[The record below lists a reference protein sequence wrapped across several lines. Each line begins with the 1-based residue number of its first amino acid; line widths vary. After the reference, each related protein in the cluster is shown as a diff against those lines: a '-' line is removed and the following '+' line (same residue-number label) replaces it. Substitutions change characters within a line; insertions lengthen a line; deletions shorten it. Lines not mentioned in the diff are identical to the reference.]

1 MGECHDGV
9 LPKSGETSL
18 VKQET
23 VCDRSGAF
31 GIRSYATGRPLQPGI
46 VEIFIF
52 LAKRELVEAAP
63 GDAVRRGGGRLVRRG
78 RQGGGG
84 KTDAGARGETKRR
97 IRKRQTE
104 RRRGEGYARG

>member
-1 MGECHDGV
+1 MSRRCFTEERRDIARKTRN
-9 LPKSGETSL
+9 PS
-18 VKQET
+18 
-23 VCDRSGAF
+23 DRRELSEFVVTPLA
-31 GIRSYATGRPLQPGI
+31 GRLQPGI

-104 RRRGEGYARG
+104 RRRGGYARG